1 MAKVVFGEFAAFD
14 TQGGI
19 RFMKNGKLASENG
32 IPPEVVVF
40 LKKKLEQPKAPL
52 TPDPEAYEAAKA
64 IVPTRPVLTEEQKAQ
79 LRAESLAVKP
89 ELQASPEKLA
99 EDAASLTIEDFG
111 TDEPE
116 ITGVEEAD
124 TAPSPEQMADVS
136 KALAPDSSGQ
146 APLPRTDEPVR
157 PVDKN
162 AKSIEVLNQ
171 LQPEPLIEP
180 NFLET
185 VSIHTADLKDIVRS
199 LYERFGIYTVY
210 LGQLPNPDEINPLT
224 GEMFTKY
231 HQGIAYQAAL
241 GAQNRGVLDR
251 KPEEGRRL
259 MDEGRNASQ
268 NFAVDPVPQT
278 IGEARRTNSFDY
290 RTSVTGNEAVSA
302 TEIVHITD
310 ENGVVHAVQRPIQA
324 GEGVSANGAPSRF
337 DEKEDELIV
346 EPRMGK
352 QVIRP
357 NW

>member
-1 MAKVVFGEFAAFD
+1 MGKAVFGEFAAFD
-14 TQGGI
+14 TQGGV
-19 RFMKNGKLASENG
+19 RFMKNGKLASENSV
-32 IPPEVVVF
+32 PPEVVAF
-40 LKKKLEQPKAPL
+40 LKNKLSETQPTEIE
-52 TPDPEAYEAAKA
+52 TPEVSSP
-64 IVPTRPVLTEEQKAQ
+64 VRPVLTDEQKAE
-79 LRAESLAVKP
+79 LRAESLRVKP
-89 ELQASPEKLA
+89 ELQASPEKLQ
-99 EDAASLTIEDFG
+99 EDAAALTSEDF
-111 TDEPE
+111 DFSEPE
-116 ITGVEEAD
+116 PTNVEEAD
-124 TAPSPEQMADVS
+124 TEPTPEQMHEVS
-136 KALAPDSSGQ
+136 QALDSTGQ
-146 APLPRTDEPVR
+146 APLPRTDGFVPDAIGYNPDLPV
-157 PVDKN
+157 
-162 AKSIEVLNQ
+162 
-171 LQPEPLIEP
+171 PEPSKDDYSGEISN

-268 NFAVDPVPQT
+268 NIKVDPAPQT
-278 IGEARRTNSFDY
+278 LSEARRTNSFDY
-290 RTSVTGNEAVSA
+290 RTSVNGNENVSA
-302 TEIVHITD
+302 TEIVHVMGED
-310 ENGVVHAVQRPIQA
+310 GVLHAVQRPIQT
-324 GEGVSANGAPSRF
+324 GEGVSANGAPSRY